1 MILIDRF
8 SPSHLSLAY
17 ILDAI
22 GSRIYKIIKS
32 YIDGKNV
39 ERLDY
44 FNFFIF
50 LILFVAAMIH
60 NEIIIIIYMD
70 LILKPN
76 ISWIKNSKKKLII

>member
-39 ERLDY
+39 EWLEY
-44 FNFFIF
+44 FNFFI
-50 LILFVAAMIH
+50 
-60 NEIIIIIYMD
+60 
-70 LILKPN
+70 
-76 ISWIKNSKKKLII
+76 SWIENSKKKLII